1 MEALN
6 ESLGLLFLLSHLAR
20 VVLVI
25 HYIADM
31 TCIAYNY
38 STKLL
43 PLVAKH
49 SSKLGVSLAYPQ
61 HCGRVGH
68 RHFYRKRALV
78 NAKARFFAYI
88 GVDNLLSWWCR
99 LSATRTGMNSGST
112 QNSEGFTNQAYNF
125 VNLKRKKSL
134 SFTPL
139 NCALKAL
146 IFALNDSDAAFVERL
161 SKKFNI
167 FS

>member
-1 MEALN
+1 MQGIKTLIKAIDSVGDPPLPIPNREVKPDSADGTAKICGRVGHRHFYLEALN
-6 ESLGLLFLLSHLAR
+6 ESLGLLFLLSHLAK

-25 HYIADM
+25 HYIAGM

-68 RHFYRKRALV
+68 RHFYENENFKQLRFSFFCRIPAV
-78 NAKARFFAYI
+78 NP
-88 GVDNLLSWWCR
+88 G
-99 LSATRTGMNSGST
+99 SADIPAHLQKLWG
-112 QNSEGFTNQAYNF
+112 
-125 VNLKRKKSL
+125 
-134 SFTPL
+134 
-139 NCALKAL
+139 
-146 IFALNDSDAAFVERL
+146 
-161 SKKFNI
+161 
-167 FS
+167 

>member
-1 MEALN
+1 MQGINTLIKAIDSVGDPPLPIPNREVKPDSADGTAKICGRVGHRHFYLEALN

-31 TCIAYNY
+31 TCIAYNC

-43 PLVAKH
+43 QLVAKY

-68 RHFYRKRALV
+68 RHFYIKGHL
-78 NAKARFFAYI
+78 
-88 GVDNLLSWWCR
+88 
-99 LSATRTGMNSGST
+99 
-112 QNSEGFTNQAYNF
+112 
-125 VNLKRKKSL
+125 
-134 SFTPL
+134 
-139 NCALKAL
+139 
-146 IFALNDSDAAFVERL
+146 
-161 SKKFNI
+161 
-167 FS
+167 